1 MTEREIE
8 DTRQRLISI
17 AGEVF
22 AESGF
27 RAATVRDI
35 CTRAKANIAAVNY
48 HFGDKEGLYLAAV
61 EAAHCNPLEL
71 MKPDWPAALTPADK
85 LRFFIEHMLQ
95 HLLDDRR
102 PAWHARLMMREMA
115 EPTQACANFVEA
127 YIRPMA
133 QTLRGILKDLLPA
146 DVGDEE
152 LWLMGASIF
161 GQCLFYKVHRPVV
174 QLLMG
179 EEAFSRLDVKR
190 LAEHISRFSLAAI
203 SAPEDELPG
212 TRRGEGRT

>member
-1 MTEREIE
+1 MTERETE
-8 DTRQRLISI
+8 DTKQRLIST

-22 AESGF
+22 SEHGF

-35 CTRAKANIAAVNY
+35 CTRAKANVAAVNY

-61 EAAHCNPLEL
+61 EAAHCGPVEL
-71 MKPDWPAALTPADK
+71 LKPEWTAGLSSAEELQ
-85 LRFFIEHMLQ
+85 FFIESLLQ

-115 EPTQACANFVEA
+115 EPTQACVKLVEA
-127 YIRPMA
+127 YIRPLA
-133 QTLRGILKDLLPA
+133 EKLRGILKEILPP
-146 DVGDEE
+146 DVTDEE
-152 LWLMGASIF
+152 RWLMGASIF

-179 EEAFSRLDVKR
+179 EEAFARLDVKK
-190 LAEHISRFSLAAI
+190 LAGHIARFSLAAI
-203 SAPEDELPG
+203 AARADASAPA
-212 TRRGEGRT
+212 RREGDRS